1 MFQEK
6 DDGGP
11 EESHESQPN
20 ELGLGSDP
28 DHVSCDKLRL
38 IVKTIITIRVK
49 CDQQA
54 RRSVCAR

>member
-38 IVKTIITIRVK
+38 IVKTINTIHVR
-49 CDQQA
+49 
-54 RRSVCAR
+54 